1 MNHGVKKPACAH
13 LSLALA
19 GIAVAVVFRH
29 WLEASML
36 RHMLF
41 QLPLL
46 GLCGWS
52 LSSRWPRP
60 PWSARFDEYGV
71 SGLTALLFIS
81 AYWMIPRALE
91 LSLTSP
97 LSEAAKIIS
106 VLTLGYLL
114 PASLERSPWTVQLF
128 FLGNFGAMMAIAGM
142 QYQEMPQ
149 RLCNAYR
156 LDDQVLTG
164 NALVAAAILIS
175 ILWGARLAPAL
186 GALQNKQIE

>member
-1 MNHGVKKPACAH
+1 MNQGAKKLLCSQ

-19 GIAVAVVFRH
+19 ALAIAVGFRH

-36 RHMLF
+36 RHMLL

-46 GLCGWS
+46 GLSGWS
-52 LSSRWPRP
+52 LSGRAPRP
-60 PWSARFDEYGV
+60 AWIARFDAYGV

-91 LSLTSP
+91 LSLASP

-106 VLTLGYLL
+106 LFTLGYLL
-114 PASLERSPWTVQLF
+114 PASLARSPSIVQLF

-164 NALVAAAILIS
+164 DALVAATILIAIL
-175 ILWGARLAPAL
+175 WCARLAPAL
-186 GALQNKQIE
+186 GGSEKKQT